1 MVLEEFDPY
10 SQILSER
17 NAYSCSDS
25 FRASMR
31 ATAASVSLLTS
42 RGTDG
47 QFYGMAVTSWA
58 SLSMDPPSML
68 VAVNRTA
75 SVHAIINSRRH
86 FCLNLMSEL
95 NFGIL
100 ERFSRSDM
108 RDKRFTPEDWTEG
121 PQKLPILRG
130 ALASQICTVQG
141 TFDYGT
147 HTIFVGRVDDV
158 ILPEA
163 PVKDSIPLVWMNG
176 SRASLVSQGHA

>member
-17 NAYSCSDS
+17 NAHSCSDS

-42 RGTDG
+42 RGADG

-75 SVHAIINSRRH
+75 SVHSIINTRRH
-86 FCLNLMSEL
+86 YCLNLMSEE

-121 PQKLPILRG
+121 PQGLPILRG

-158 ILPEA
+158 ILADA
-163 PVKDSIPLVWMNG
+163 PTKNSIPLVWMNG
-176 SRASLVSQGHA
+176 SRASLSAQKHA

>member
-17 NAYSCSDS
+17 NAHSCSDS

-42 RGTDG
+42 RGADR

-58 SLSMDPPSML
+58 SLSMDPPSMF

-75 SVHAIINSRRH
+75 SVHAIINTRRH
-86 FCLNLMSEL
+86 FCLNLMSEA

-108 RDKRFTPEDWTEG
+108 RDKRFTSEDWSEG
-121 PQKLPILRG
+121 PQGLPILRG

-147 HTIFVGRVDDV
+147 HTIFIGRVDDV
-158 ILPEA
+158 VLPDA
-163 PVKDSIPLVWMNG
+163 SANNSIPLVWMNG
-176 SRASLVSQGHA
+176 SRASLAAQNHA